1 MFVLSF
7 LVRIE
12 TKQRVAVVIVGQNR
26 KKAVTFMMWHGS
38 NKERVVVFKLR
49 YCIVIVG
56 QRKQTAHTFLS

>member
-26 KKAVTFMMWHGS
+26 NKKQVVAFMLKH
-38 NKERVVVFKLR
+38 
-49 YCIVIVG
+49 CIEIIG
-56 QRKQTAHTFLS
+56 L